1 MSTTRPFSI
10 GVSEVGRRWSVDLKM
25 RGETIT
31 YLHVAGNVRVMPS
44 TPTRF
49 LFREPSGRP
58 HAFVMLSGALLFLVL
73 YVYASVLGDSSSSS
87 WLVVMAAGT
96 GLSGIA
102 ESLPNE
108 RRRTAGILRVTAVLV
123 LMGLLATTVFTPEF
137 IVGEQ

>member
-1 MSTTRPFSI
+1 
-10 GVSEVGRRWSVDLKM
+10 M

-31 YLHVAGNVRVMPS
+31 YLHVAENVRVMPS
-44 TPTRF
+44 TPIRF

-58 HAFVMLSGALLFLVL
+58 HAFVMLSGALLFLGL
-73 YVYASVLGDSSSSS
+73 YVYAGVLGDSSSSS

-102 ESLPNE
+102 ESLPND
-108 RRRTAGILRVTAVLV
+108 RRRTAGLLRVTAVLV
-123 LMGLLATTVFTPEF
+123 LIGLLATTVFSPEF